1 MKIGITQLC
10 VSGTIEEVAR
20 KAAAWGY
27 AVLEI
32 GMKAE
37 GGILDLATTAAG
49 KRHIRDTVRGAGLEL
64 VSIVAGPVPDFSLF
78 DNDPAVRAKGQE
90 RCRICLDTAAELGAD
105 TMLLVPGRLKSENWY
120 DTAMQYLVES
130 LRAVAPHAAKAGVAI
145 GIEQV
150 WNRFLVSPMDMKWV
164 LEQAASPAVGVYI
177 DTGNMLFWNYPE
189 HWVRILARHIKKVHV
204 KDFKRQGR
212 EFDFVQPGEGEVNW
226 PAVMRELR
234 AAHYTGP
241 LISEAGG
248 TDAQMAAAPAVIRR
262 LME

>member
-1 MKIGITQLC
+1 MKLGITQLC
-10 VSGTIEEVAR
+10 VPGTIEEVAR

-27 AVLEI
+27 TVLEI

-49 KRHIRDTVRGAGLEL
+49 KRHIRETVRGAGLDL

-78 DNDPAVRAKGQE
+78 DNAPAVRARGQE
-90 RCRICLDTAAELGAD
+90 RCRICIDTAAELGAD
-105 TMLLVPGRLKSENWY
+105 TMLLVPGRLKSENCY
-120 DTAMQYLVES
+120 DKAMQHLADS
-130 LRAVAPHAAKAGVAI
+130 LRAVAPHAEKAGVAI

-150 WNRFLVSPMDMKWV
+150 WNRFLVSPMDMKWIIEAV
-164 LEQAASPAVGVYI
+164 AGPAVGVYI

-189 HWVRILARHIKKVHV
+189 HWIRILAPHIKKVHI

-226 PAVMRELR
+226 PAVTREL
-234 AAHYTGP
+234 AAAGYAGP

-248 TDAQMAAAPAVIRR
+248 TEEQMAAAVAVIRR
-262 LME
+262 LMS

>member
-1 MKIGITQLC
+1 MQIGITQLC
-10 VSGTIEEVAR
+10 VPGTIEEVAH

-27 AVLEI
+27 AALEI

-37 GGILDLATTAAG
+37 GGILDLATTVAG
-49 KRHIRDTVRGAGLEL
+49 KRHIRETVRAAGLDL

-78 DNDPAVRAKGQE
+78 DNDAAVRAQGQE
-90 RCRICLDTAAELGAD
+90 RCRICLDAAAELGVD
-105 TMLLVPGRLKSENWY
+105 TMLLVPGRLKSENCY
-120 DTAMQYLVES
+120 DTAMHHLTDS
-130 LRAVAPHAAKAGVAI
+130 LRAVAPYAAKAGVVI

-164 LEQAASPAVGVYI
+164 IEQTASPAVGVYI
-177 DTGNMLFWNYPE
+177 DTGNMVFWNYPE
-189 HWVRILARHIKKVHV
+189 HWIRILARHIKKIHI

-226 PAVMRELR
+226 PAVMREVR
-234 AAHYTGP
+234 AAGYTGP

-248 TDAQMAAAPAVIRR
+248 TDAQMAAAPALIRR
-262 LME
+262 LIG

>member
-1 MKIGITQLC
+1 MQIGITQLC
-10 VSGTIEEVAR
+10 VPGTIEEVAA
-20 KAAAWGY
+20 KAAGWGY
-27 AVLEI
+27 TALEI

-49 KRHIRDTVRGAGLEL
+49 KRHIRETVRAAGLDL

-78 DNDPAVRAKGQE
+78 DNDDAVRAKGQE
-90 RCRICLDTAAELGAD
+90 RCRICLDAAAELGVD
-105 TMLLVPGRLKSENWY
+105 TMLLVPGRLKSENCY
-120 DTAMQYLVES
+120 DTAMHHLADS

-164 LEQAASPAVGVYI
+164 IEQTASPAVGVYI
-177 DTGNMLFWNYPE
+177 DTGNMVFWNYPE
-189 HWVRILARHIKKVHV
+189 HWIRILARHIKKIHI

-226 PAVMRELR
+226 PAVMREVH
-234 AAHYTGP
+234 AAGYTGP

-248 TDAQMAAAPAVIRR
+248 TDAQMAAAPALIRR
-262 LME
+262 LIG